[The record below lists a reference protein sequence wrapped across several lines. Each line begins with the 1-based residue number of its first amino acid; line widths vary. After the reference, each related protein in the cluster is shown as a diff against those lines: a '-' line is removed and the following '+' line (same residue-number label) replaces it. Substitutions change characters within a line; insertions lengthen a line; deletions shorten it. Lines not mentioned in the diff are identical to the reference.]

1 MAKQTAKRI
10 AAEKALREKFDHV
23 GGNSRYVSSLSNDD
37 LYQRLADNHYIWD
50 SKKGE
55 WEKGSTS
62 MFKDADDQPTGV
74 VRLRVMAH
82 PDDCGKA
89 IALLK
94 KKLGKDAVL
103 TEVSD
108 PYENRKG
115 AGVRVYSTLVLK

>member
-1 MAKQTAKRI
+1 MPKQTAKRV
-10 AAEKALREKFDHV
+10 AAEKLVRETFAHV
-23 GGNSRYVSSLSNDD
+23 GNDSRYVANFSNDE
-37 LYQRLADNHYIWD
+37 LYQSLADNHYIWN
-50 SKKGE
+50 SKKGT

-82 PDDCGKA
+82 PDDCGRA